1 MKSSNF
7 NDKVG
12 KRILSLNDNGSFLEY
27 SNNLLP
33 VINYIDKT
41 INIRNNHKKNE
52 NNNNLQTTQLRLFGG
67 ELKDW
72 KIYVNNEA
80 NLGYKKDDYSRI
92 SDSGVT
98 GCITFNDIIL
108 HNVILNIE
116 NTNCEDG
123 IHFVRTKGNLINVI
137 VKNSLSDAID
147 ADYSDLIFEGIV
159 IHNAGN
165 DCLDLSR
172 GKYIINKI
180 ESINCGDKGIS
191 AGENSKVS
199 IDNIKVQ
206 NSLIGVA
213 SKDSSIVNIENGNF
227 INLKVCFAAYRKK
240 KEYGGGKIN
249 LNGKIN
255 CNKIKSFV
263 QKYSNV
269 SYLKKTM

>member
-123 IHFVRTKGNLINVI
+123 IHFVRTKEIL
-137 VKNSLSDAID
+137 
-147 ADYSDLIFEGIV
+147 
-159 IHNAGN
+159 
-165 DCLDLSR
+165 
-172 GKYIINKI
+172 
-180 ESINCGDKGIS
+180 
-191 AGENSKVS
+191 
-199 IDNIKVQ
+199 
-206 NSLIGVA
+206 
-213 SKDSSIVNIENGNF
+213 
-227 INLKVCFAAYRKK
+227 
-240 KEYGGGKIN
+240 
-249 LNGKIN
+249 
-255 CNKIKSFV
+255 
-263 QKYSNV
+263 
-269 SYLKKTM
+269 